1 VRLSDKNI
9 LLGITGC
16 IAAYKAGY
24 LVRALMREGASVR
37 VMMTESACRFVTP
50 LTFESLSG
58 QPVMVKMFP
67 EERFT
72 SVHHIHAAE
81 WADLILIA
89 PVTANTIGKC
99 AAGVSDDLLSTVI
112 CAAQCP
118 VMFSP
123 AMNSFMW
130 VNSITQYNVAKLK
143 AAGYEFIDPEEGD
156 LASFATGPGRF
167 PEPETIVERV
177 VEFFS
182 RANDFAGKRVLVTAG
197 PTHEFIDPVRFI
209 GNPSTGAMGY
219 ALAVAAVKR
228 GAEVG
233 LISGPSHLEPP
244 PVTDF
249 QTVISTEQLAEEVL
263 ARIDKYDVL
272 IMAAAPADYTPR
284 ESYSQKLKKSGKA
297 MSLKLEPTID
307 ILKEVGKSKGDRI
320 LVGFALET
328 QSEIT
333 NAHKKMADKNL
344 DMIVVNNPLI
354 EGAGFGIGTNKVTII
369 SGKSKPE
376 KLPLMPKHEL
386 ADEILNRI
394 KKLLR

>member
-1 VRLSDKNI
+1 
-9 LLGITGC
+9 
-16 IAAYKAGY
+16 
-24 LVRALMREGASVR
+24 MREEASVR
-37 VMMTESACRFVTP
+37 VMMTESACKFVTP

-67 EERFT
+67 EGRFT

-81 WADLILIA
+81 WADLILVA
-89 PVTANTIGKC
+89 PATANTIGKC

-143 AAGYEFIDPEEGD
+143 AAGCEFIDPEEGD

-167 PEPETIVERV
+167 PEPETIIERV

-182 RANDFAGKRVLVTAG
+182 RADDFTGKRVLVTAG

-219 ALAVAAVKR
+219 ALAVAAVRR

-249 QTVISTEQLAEEVL
+249 QTVVSTEQLAEEVL
-263 ARIDKYDVL
+263 ARIDHYDVL
-272 IMAAAPADYTPR
+272 IMAAAPADYTPKD
-284 ESYSQKLKKSGKA
+284 SYNQKLKKSARA

-307 ILKEVGKSKGDRI
+307 ILKEVGKSKGDKI

-328 QSEIT
+328 QAEIT
-333 NAHKKMADKNL
+333 NARKKMVDKKL
-344 DMIVVNNPLI
+344 DMMVVNNPLV

-376 KLPLMPKHEL
+376 KLPLLPKHEL
-386 ADEILNRI
+386 ADKILNRI
-394 KKLLR
+394 KELL

>member
-1 VRLSDKNI
+1 
-9 LLGITGC
+9 
-16 IAAYKAGY
+16 
-24 LVRALMREGASVR
+24 
-37 VMMTESACRFVTP
+37 
-50 LTFESLSG
+50 
-58 QPVMVKMFP
+58 
-67 EERFT
+67 
-72 SVHHIHAAE
+72 
-81 WADLILIA
+81 
-89 PVTANTIGKC
+89 
-99 AAGVSDDLLSTVI
+99 
-112 CAAQCP
+112 
-118 VMFSP
+118 MFSP

-143 AAGYEFIDPEEGD
+143 AAGCEFIDPGEGD

-182 RANDFAGKRVLVTAG
+182 RADDFAGKRVLVTAG

-249 QTVISTEQLAEEVL
+249 QMVISTEQLAEEVL
-263 ARIDKYDVL
+263 ARIDSYDVL
-272 IMAAAPADYTPR
+272 IMAAAPADYTPKD
-284 ESYSQKLKKSGKA
+284 SYNQKLKKSGKA

-307 ILKEVGKSKGDRI
+307 ILKKVGKSKGDMT

-328 QSEIT
+328 QAEIA
-333 NAHKKMADKNL
+333 NARKKMADKKL
-344 DMIVVNNPLI
+344 DMIVVNNPLV
-354 EGAGFGIGTNKVTII
+354 EGAGFGTGTNKVTII

-376 KLPLMPKHEL
+376 KLPLLPKHEL

-394 KKLLR
+394 KKLL